1 MWDDCYLLTQMKAV
15 ATMESR
21 RKTSSS
27 SPSLLSCLSCFRR
40 GPPEEDEV
48 SELDLAH
55 CSLDSVPSD
64 IFAYERT
71 LERLHLECN
80 NIRDLPRE
88 LFNCQG
94 RRMLFNGACT
104 TCSEFHDS
112 DIA

>member
-1 MWDDCYLLTQMKAV
+1 MMRSKCGLFKQMKAV

-21 RKTSSS
+21 RKASSTS

-40 GPPEEDEV
+40 GPPEVEEV
-48 SELDLAH
+48 SELDFAH
-55 CSLDSVPSD
+55 CSLEGVPSD

-94 RRMLFNGACT
+94 
-104 TCSEFHDS
+104 
-112 DIA
+112 